1 MEKAGSI
8 ESADMIAA
16 MTEITVKGL
25 TGDAITF
32 NANGA
37 PNKEVR
43 FVQIVNGA
51 YQYYTK

>member
-51 YQYYTK
+51 YQY